1 MGGLIKKM
9 NFSTTVKILFV
20 VLSVSLAITGFS
32 FKAYQRWY
40 INGVKI
46 RSSHEFMING
56 IYQTGSKKEGISTN
70 ALAEMLD
77 LSIDR
82 PVHLLDFDE
91 KKMEQKLMSYP
102 IFKSVKI
109 SKRKPS
115 SIYIDYD
122 LRDPIA
128 VSSDYLDAV
137 IDDDGVIFPY
147 RDFFTQKKLPHVY
160 FGIAEEG
167 DLQAKK
173 EMFFTLLKTAK
184 NKLEPLQFR
193 VVLIDVSKLFAESF
207 SKRELILKVEQEES
221 SLPFT
226 YYLRMNGHDHDMLLS
241 NFIVLYHKELKNKQK
256 LWLKLHPEQAP
267 PAKII
272 DLRLDGM
279 ALIE

>member
-1 MGGLIKKM
+1 M
-9 NFSTTVKILFV
+9 
-20 VLSVSLAITGFS
+20 VLSISLAITGFS

-46 RSSHEFMING
+46 RTSPEFLITG

-91 KKMEQKLMSYP
+91 KKMEQKLMSTP

-109 SKRKPS
+109 TKRKPAA
-115 SIYIDYD
+115 IMIDYD
-122 LRDPIA
+122 LREPIA
-128 VSSDYLDAV
+128 ICSDYLDAV
-137 IDDDGVIFPY
+137 IDDEGVIFPY
-147 RDFFTQKKLPHVY
+147 RDFFTQKKLPTVY
-160 FGIAEEG
+160 FGVAEEG

-173 EMFFTLLKTAK
+173 EVFFRLLKTAK
-184 NKLEPLQFR
+184 NKLEPIQFQ
-193 VVLIDVSKLFAESF
+193 VVMIDVSKLFADSF

-226 YYLRMNGHDHDMLLS
+226 YYLRMNGHDQEMLLS
-241 NFIVLYHKELKNKQK
+241 NFIVLFHKELKQKQK
-256 LWLKLHPEQAP
+256 LWLKLHPELAP

-279 ALIE
+279 ALIESTH